1 MLLNFQLQCSI
12 IYDKHCL
19 CKPKRAKLSI
29 MSENH
34 QEAAAS
40 HRPAAGVLSESL
52 REALHVREAICK
64 KLSALPN
71 ECAAGGY
78 AAAID
83 ALCAEYE
90 AAPVVPP
97 EFSELLDKQFSDAL
111 AAARRG
117 ESEAIERTSRLEKV
131 TADVEALLAADDLA
145 TIKEVNA
152 LEKRIAEFPDSG
164 LAAKLQPLKE
174 RLEAEAAALDAVVAA
189 AARLTAE
196 LQELTAAED
205 IAPLHDRKPA
215 IEAEFAQLANLP
227 RQDYQRYQ
235 EAHRAA
241 SIRLAQHYETLDL
254 ARWESYT
261 LKLDICAELEKM
273 DKLSDDEL
281 AKNANALKEL
291 RDKWKQLGSVPK
303 EKNEEI
309 NSRYLELT
317 RQVQH
322 RIDEFF
328 ARKRQ
333 EQKNAAAEKSRLCEL
348 AGEFQ

>member
-71 ECAAGGY
+71 ECTAGGY

-117 ESEAIERTSRLEKV
+117 ENEAIERTSRLEKV

-145 TIKEVNA
+145 TA
-152 LEKRIAEFPDSG
+152 G
-164 LAAKLQPLKE
+164 LPPNFN
-174 RLEAEAAALDAVVAA
+174 R
-189 AARLTAE
+189 
-196 LQELTAAED
+196 
-205 IAPLHDRKPA
+205 
-215 IEAEFAQLANLP
+215 
-227 RQDYQRYQ
+227 
-235 EAHRAA
+235 
-241 SIRLAQHYETLDL
+241 
-254 ARWESYT
+254 
-261 LKLDICAELEKM
+261 
-273 DKLSDDEL
+273 
-281 AKNANALKEL
+281 
-291 RDKWKQLGSVPK
+291 
-303 EKNEEI
+303 
-309 NSRYLELT
+309 
-317 RQVQH
+317 
-322 RIDEFF
+322 
-328 ARKRQ
+328 
-333 EQKNAAAEKSRLCEL
+333 
-348 AGEFQ
+348 